1 MLLPARPYGPAQDPP
16 PRVNKPPPI
25 DSLSQN
31 SQLKNNKKKHPITA
45 RCYPLLSSPN
55 YYTHN
60 YATMEPLKS
69 GDSHAPALLTNLE
82 VMELLQ
88 ERLEARSSDASST
101 PDGNKKV
108 PSFES
113 RDWIEQ
119 TVYDYLKSSPA
130 GSSEVKLGDMPNL
143 VKTLRREPSAAASD
157 ALDVEVDESTTD
169 NLKGYG
175 LTTAETLQVLNHLPT
190 SLVEL
195 HLLIED
201 LEKRIPEE
209 EKQMEFLRL
218 LAQYSGL
225 DVEETAGGDEEE
237 DEEEEADDME
247 E

>member
-1 MLLPARPYGPAQDPP
+1 
-16 PRVNKPPPI
+16 
-25 DSLSQN
+25 
-31 SQLKNNKKKHPITA
+31 
-45 RCYPLLSSPN
+45 
-55 YYTHN
+55 
-60 YATMEPLKS
+60 MEPLKS

-88 ERLEARSSDASST
+88 ERVAIREASSSD
-101 PDGNKKV
+101 GNNNNKL
-108 PSFES
+108 PSFQA

-119 TVYDYLKSSPA
+119 TVFDYLNSSPA
-130 GSSEVKLGDMPNL
+130 GSSDVKLDDMPKL
-143 VKTLRREPSAAASD
+143 VKTLRREPSVTTTAASD
-157 ALDVEVDESTTD
+157 ADNDIKLDESSD
-169 NLKGYG
+169 VVQGYG

-218 LAQYSGL
+218 LSQYSGR
-225 DVEETAGGDEEE
+225 DVEEAAGDEEEEE
-237 DEEEEADDME
+237 DEETNDME

>member
-1 MLLPARPYGPAQDPP
+1 
-16 PRVNKPPPI
+16 
-25 DSLSQN
+25 
-31 SQLKNNKKKHPITA
+31 
-45 RCYPLLSSPN
+45 
-55 YYTHN
+55 
-60 YATMEPLKS
+60 MEPLKS

-88 ERLEARSSDASST
+88 ERVAIREASSSSD
-101 PDGNKKV
+101 GNNNNKL
-108 PSFES
+108 PSFQS

-119 TVYDYLKSSPA
+119 TVFDYLNSSPA
-130 GSSEVKLGDMPNL
+130 GSSEVKLDDMPKL
-143 VKTLRREPSAAASD
+143 VKTLRREPSATTATTD
-157 ALDVEVDESTTD
+157 ADDNKLDESSD
-169 NLKGYG
+169 VVQGYG

-218 LAQYSGL
+218 LSQYSGR
-225 DVEETAGGDEEE
+225 DVEEAAG
-237 DEEEEADDME
+237 EEEEEEETNDME

>member
-1 MLLPARPYGPAQDPP
+1 
-16 PRVNKPPPI
+16 
-25 DSLSQN
+25 
-31 SQLKNNKKKHPITA
+31 
-45 RCYPLLSSPN
+45 
-55 YYTHN
+55 
-60 YATMEPLKS
+60 MEPLKS
-69 GDSHAPALLTNLE
+69 GDSSHAPALLTNLE

-88 ERLEARSSDASST
+88 ERLTARADASST
-101 PDGNKKV
+101 LDGNNKKV

-119 TVYDYLKSSPA
+119 TVFDYLKSSPA
-130 GSSEVKLGDMPNL
+130 GSSEVKLDDMPKL
-143 VKTLRREPSAAASD
+143 VKTLRREPSAATTTTTASD
-157 ALDVEVDESTTD
+157 ALDVEIVNAD

-218 LAQYSGL
+218 LAQYSGM
-225 DVEETAGGDEEE
+225 DVEEAAGDGDEEE
-237 DEEEEADDME
+237 EGADDME

>member
-1 MLLPARPYGPAQDPP
+1 
-16 PRVNKPPPI
+16 
-25 DSLSQN
+25 
-31 SQLKNNKKKHPITA
+31 
-45 RCYPLLSSPN
+45 
-55 YYTHN
+55 
-60 YATMEPLKS
+60 MEPLKS

-88 ERLEARSSDASST
+88 ERVAIREAASSSD
-101 PDGNKKV
+101 GNNNNKL
-108 PSFES
+108 PSLFQA

-119 TVYDYLKSSPA
+119 TVFDYLNSSPA
-130 GSSEVKLGDMPNL
+130 GSSEVKLDDMPKL
-143 VKTLRREPSAAASD
+143 VKTLRREPSATIAASD
-157 ALDVEVDESTTD
+157 ADDNKLDESSD
-169 NLKGYG
+169 VVQGYG

-218 LAQYSGL
+218 LSQYSGR
-225 DVEETAGGDEEE
+225 DVEEAAG
-237 DEEEEADDME
+237 EEEEEEETNDME

>member
-1 MLLPARPYGPAQDPP
+1 
-16 PRVNKPPPI
+16 
-25 DSLSQN
+25 
-31 SQLKNNKKKHPITA
+31 
-45 RCYPLLSSPN
+45 
-55 YYTHN
+55 
-60 YATMEPLKS
+60 MEPLKS

-88 ERLEARSSDASST
+88 ERVAIREASSSD
-101 PDGNKKV
+101 GNNNNKL
-108 PSFES
+108 PSLFQA

-119 TVYDYLKSSPA
+119 TVFDYLNSSPA
-130 GSSEVKLGDMPNL
+130 GSSEVKLDDMPKL
-143 VKTLRREPSAAASD
+143 VKTLRREPSATIAASD
-157 ALDVEVDESTTD
+157 ADDNKLDESSD
-169 NLKGYG
+169 VVQGYG

-218 LAQYSGL
+218 LSQYSGR
-225 DVEETAGGDEEE
+225 DVEEAAG
-237 DEEEEADDME
+237 EEEEEEETNDME

>member
-1 MLLPARPYGPAQDPP
+1 
-16 PRVNKPPPI
+16 
-25 DSLSQN
+25 
-31 SQLKNNKKKHPITA
+31 
-45 RCYPLLSSPN
+45 
-55 YYTHN
+55 
-60 YATMEPLKS
+60 MEPLKS

-88 ERLEARSSDASST
+88 ERVAIREASSSSD
-101 PDGNKKV
+101 GNNNNNKL
-108 PSFES
+108 PSFQS

-119 TVYDYLKSSPA
+119 TVFDYLNSSPA
-130 GSSEVKLGDMPNL
+130 GSSEVKLDDMPKL
-143 VKTLRREPSAAASD
+143 VKTLRREPSATIAD
-157 ALDVEVDESTTD
+157 ADNNKLDESSD
-169 NLKGYG
+169 VVQGYG

-218 LAQYSGL
+218 LSQYSWR
-225 DVEETAGGDEEE
+225 DVEEAAG
-237 DEEEEADDME
+237 EEEEEEETNDME

>member
-1 MLLPARPYGPAQDPP
+1 
-16 PRVNKPPPI
+16 
-25 DSLSQN
+25 
-31 SQLKNNKKKHPITA
+31 
-45 RCYPLLSSPN
+45 
-55 YYTHN
+55 
-60 YATMEPLKS
+60 MEPLKS
-69 GDSHAPALLTNLE
+69 GDSHGPALLTNLE

-88 ERLEARSSDASST
+88 ERLVARADAL
-101 PDGNKKV
+101 DGNNKKA
-108 PSFES
+108 PAFES

-119 TVYDYLKSSPA
+119 TVFDYLKSSPA
-130 GSSEVKLGDMPNL
+130 GSSQVKLDDMPKL
-143 VKTLRREPSAAASD
+143 VKTLRREPSAATAASD
-157 ALDVEVDESTTD
+157 VELDAD

-218 LAQYSGL
+218 LAQYSGM
-225 DVEETAGGDEEE
+225 DVEEAAGG

>member
-1 MLLPARPYGPAQDPP
+1 
-16 PRVNKPPPI
+16 
-25 DSLSQN
+25 
-31 SQLKNNKKKHPITA
+31 
-45 RCYPLLSSPN
+45 
-55 YYTHN
+55 
-60 YATMEPLKS
+60 MEPLKS
-69 GDSHAPALLTNLE
+69 GDSHAPALLTNIE

-88 ERLEARSSDASST
+88 ERLDGRSDASST
-101 PDGNKKV
+101 PDGNSRKV

-119 TVYDYLKSSPA
+119 TVFDYLKSSPA
-130 GSSEVKLGDMPNL
+130 GSSEVKLEDMPKL

-157 ALDVEVDESTTD
+157 ALDVELDESTTD

-218 LAQYSGL
+218 LSQYSGM
-225 DVEETAGGDEEE
+225 DVEEAAGGDEEE
-237 DEEEEADDME
+237 DEEEGADDME